1 VFSSTSREGLQEQFE
16 QENKGLS
23 SHSVTAAQFLQER
36 MIRSPE
42 VARGTSER
50 GAQEQQGMASIA
62 VSTNTRL
69 NESSSVAH
77 VLDERSMSR
86 LAMRGLEL
94 ELGTGGD
101 HDVPYS
107 FAMPSLPHVLA
118 WVKLLARVQRGEL
131 PS

>member
-1 VFSSTSREGLQEQFE
+1 MYYRIAIQRERNQLDRPSTWQWRSTVLSSLQTLFQFLRLFGALRQEHLRVFSSTSREGLQEQLE

-62 VSTNTRL
+62 VSTNT
-69 NESSSVAH
+69 
-77 VLDERSMSR
+77 
-86 LAMRGLEL
+86 
-94 ELGTGGD
+94 
-101 HDVPYS
+101 
-107 FAMPSLPHVLA
+107 
-118 WVKLLARVQRGEL
+118 
-131 PS
+131 